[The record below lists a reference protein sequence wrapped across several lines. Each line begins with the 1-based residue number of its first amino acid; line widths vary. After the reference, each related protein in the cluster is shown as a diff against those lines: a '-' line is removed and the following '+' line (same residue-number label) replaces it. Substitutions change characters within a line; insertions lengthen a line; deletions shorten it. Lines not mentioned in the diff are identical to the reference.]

1 LVAIVVLRISV
12 PECFPVKL
20 VELSTLPVTQQHD
33 NTTTTVVGLTP
44 EHDGTMKPT
53 TRPTNLLR
61 HPAEHEVE
69 EAESVKEEPGDPFP
83 ALLQGKSLRRLQLL
97 SGHPEQL
104 SARIPERKIRTVSNA
119 C

>member
-12 PECFPVKL
+12 PECCPVKL

-44 EHDGTMKPT
+44 EHGGTMKPT
-53 TRPTNLLR
+53 TRSTNLLR
-61 HPAEHEVE
+61 HPAEPEVE
-69 EAESVKEEPGDPFP
+69 EPEDPFP